1 MYLGLTGLTHVGDCA
16 SIMVN
21 IEKNE
26 ISFAGIG
33 FFSILFGYPGAFLE
47 EKMNL
52 KRFSI
57 PFVLAFLTL
66 WLASCTLSASTPP
79 PPASPTNEGAMSTL
93 QAELRI
99 IATQTAL
106 ARAATPGGI
115 ELPTV
120 EVTMEPTSPP
130 PTQQPSEVTE
140 PTSQPTTVTVETP
153 SAPKPTKETK
163 KFEPPPI
170 PDTYTM
176 HSGEFPFCI
185 ARRFNVDQYELLNIN
200 GLSLNSRPDVG
211 YVLKIPQT
219 GDHFSGDRELRS
231 HPDTYTVRSGD
242 TIYSIACMYGD
253 VYPKAIAQ
261 ANNLKSPFDLTPGET
276 IDIP

>member
-1 MYLGLTGLTHVGDCA
+1 MKFHLPGLA
-16 SIMVN
+16 SFLFCL
-21 IEKNE
+21 E
-26 ISFAGIG
+26 I
-33 FFSILFGYPGAFLE
+33 PGAFLE
-47 EKMNL
+47 DKMTL

-57 PFVLAFLTL
+57 PLVLVAFLAL
-66 WLASCTLSASTPP
+66 WLASCELSASTPP
-79 PPASPTNEGAMSTL
+79 PSASPTNEGAMSTL
-93 QAELRI
+93 QAELGI

-106 ARAATPGGI
+106 AKAATPGGI
-115 ELPTV
+115 ELPTI
-120 EVTMEPTSPP
+120 EATPQPTSLLPAG
-130 PTQQPSEVTE
+130 PTEVTE
-140 PTSQPTTVTVETP
+140 PTSQPTSAPAETTA
-153 SAPKPTKETK
+153 APKPTKETK

-170 PDTYTM
+170 PDTYALN
-176 HSGEFPFCI
+176 SGEFPFCI

-211 YVLKIPQT
+211 YVLEIPQT

-253 VYPKAIAQ
+253 VYPQAIAQ